1 VLTLN
6 PSIITIDY
14 GVNDR
19 VCGLEKP
26 GISQSFVDCT
36 TLDMI
41 EPDNNKP
48 IRSPIGG
55 CPTIGFLT
63 ASRDQ
68 FFHLMWCGIADVARE
83 QNVNAISFVGQYV
96 RDPEGFKAQANIL
109 YDLVDAERLD
119 GLVIWSLVCNL
130 LDPDENRQFY
140 ERYRSLPMVSIAR
153 PMEGVTNILADNY
166 GGMREAI
173 VHLIEVHGCRR
184 IAYVKGLPNFQEH
197 DDRYQAY
204 VDVLAEYGLP
214 FDPARVA
221 VPRDTAEMEQPDW
234 GQVALRRLLDEQKAD
249 FDALVT
255 NDDRFAHGLLPEL
268 QARGVRVPDDIALV
282 SFDDTEGS
290 DCLTP
295 PLTTVPFPMYELGR
309 QAAETLLAQLEGQK
323 VLEQVQVP
331 ARLVVRQSC
340 GCLDPKVTQVV
351 AGPVERTKT
360 AEPLEV
366 SLAGQRESIVAEMIR
381 AAENAAVGVTPGW
394 AGQLL
399 DGLVAALTTPEA
411 GKASA
416 RFLSTLDEILRRLLA
431 AGGDIEVWPQV
442 LSALRRQLLPYLSVD
457 EAGTSSRCRAED
469 LWLQAQMMIGEVR
482 QRAQAY
488 RDLRAERRRRILN
501 EIGIA
506 LATNYDLDDLADI
519 LARELPRLGIS
530 RGYLSLYENP
540 QPYRY
545 PQPAPE
551 YSRLVLAYDQENPA
565 GSSRVELEAGGRR
578 FPSRQLVPPE
588 ILPQQGPYNLMV
600 QALYFQNEQIG
611 FAVFDP
617 GPDDGEIYALLRA
630 QISSALKGASLLREA
645 QQARQAAEKADRIKT
660 RLLANVSHELRT
672 PLNIILGYSRDAMGT
687 PNPYGMAPPQ
697 ALLDDLEHIH
707 SCAEHQLR
715 VVNDLLDLSRAEID
729 ELDLYLELLDP
740 RSLLQDAFDSIAH
753 SVTEPAVTWQLQLPD
768 RLPLVQADPVRLRQ
782 VLLNLLSNA
791 RKFTDHGE
799 VVLGAQVEPP
809 HLHLWVQD
817 TGEGISPDMQERI
830 FEPFVTA
837 EHASRRL
844 EGIGLGLSITRRLV
858 ALHRGSMKLESR
870 PGRGSTF
877 HVYLPLPNL
886 ADKTAPVTEPTQ
898 PVLLSITATDQ
909 PNAEIVELGRRQ
921 GLVIQRLQAGDDLDA
936 VLCTVQPAALAWDLA
951 GAGSDDWA
959 MVRRIRN
966 HPRLSQL
973 PFILYGQGEPARR
986 SIGLTGVVVKP
997 ISAPTLLD
1005 AINALC
1011 PQELTGPIL
1020 IVDDDPVARQ
1030 AHRDVIAQGLPGY
1043 PVCAANDGA
1052 AAVAAM
1058 AGQTPS
1064 LVLLDLMMPE
1074 MDGFDVL
1081 DRMRADPR
1089 TLAVPVVILTS
1100 KVLNLDDIKR
1110 IEQHTRVVVHSKGVP
1125 VDAEIVA
1132 TLRRSVFGAESLPP
1146 QTSALVKRAVAYM
1159 HQNYARPLARWEIAE
1174 AIGVS
1179 ENYFSRLFKQELDLS
1194 PWDYLNR
1201 FRVSQAKE
1209 LLRRT
1214 DGSVKCIA
1222 GQVGF
1227 KDQKYFSRVFHKL
1240 TGLSPSE
1247 FRERPSP

>member
-1 VLTLN
+1 MKKPDN
-6 PSIITIDY
+6 
-14 GVNDR
+14 
-19 VCGLEKP
+19 EKP
-26 GISQSFVDCT
+26 T
-36 TLDMI
+36 T
-41 EPDNNKP
+41 
-48 IRSPIGG
+48 SPNGR
-55 CPTIGFLT
+55 PTIGFLN
-63 ASRDQ
+63 ASGLQ
-68 FFHLMWCGIADVARE
+68 FFHLAWRGIADVARE
-83 QNVNAISFVGQYV
+83 HNVNAISFVGQYV
-96 RDPEGFKAQANIL
+96 RDTKDFKAQANIL
-109 YDLVDAERLD
+109 YDLVDAECLD
-119 GLVIWSLVCNL
+119 GLVIQDLMCNL
-130 LDPDENRQFY
+130 LDPDETRQFY
-140 ERYRSLPMVSIAR
+140 ERYRPLPIVSLGRQS
-153 PMEGVTNILADNY
+153 MEGISYVLSSGY
-166 GGMREAI
+166 KGMRKAI
-173 VHLIEVHGCRR
+173 VHLIEVHGRRR
-184 IAYVKGLPNFQEH
+184 IAFVKGLPNYGPH
-197 DDRYQAY
+197 DERYQAY

-214 FDPARVA
+214 IDPARVA
-221 VPRDTAEMEQPDW
+221 MPHDAAETEQPDW
-234 GQVALRRLLDEQKAD
+234 GLVALRRLLDEQNAD

-255 NDDRFAHGLLPEL
+255 NDDRFAHNLLPEL
-268 QARGVRVPDDIALV
+268 QVRGIRVPDDVALV
-282 SFDDTEGS
+282 GFDDEEGS
-290 DCLTP
+290 HCLTP
-295 PLTTVPFPMYELGR
+295 PLTTVPIPIYEMGR
-309 QAAETLLAQLEGQK
+309 QAAETLLAELEGQK
-323 VLEQVQVP
+323 VLDQVVDVP
-331 ARLVVRQSC
+331 SDRLIVRQSC

-351 AGPVERTKT
+351 AGPVTRTGAT
-360 AEPLEV
+360 EPLEV
-366 SLAGQRESIVAEMIR
+366 SLVGQRERIVAEMIR
-381 AAENAAVGVTPGW
+381 AAESAAVGLTPDW
-394 AGQLL
+394 AEQLL
-399 DGLVAALTTPEA
+399 DGFVAALTTAES
-411 GKASA
+411 GEASA
-416 RFLSTLDEILRRLLA
+416 RFLSMLDETLRQVMA
-431 AGGDIEVWPQV
+431 AEGNIEVWQQV
-442 LSALRRQLLPYLSVD
+442 LSTLRRQLLPYLSID
-457 EAGTSSRCRAED
+457 KAGALSRDRAED
-469 LWLQAQMMIGEVR
+469 LWLQAQAMIGEGA
-482 QRAQAY
+482 QRAHAY
-488 RDLRAERRRRILN
+488 RDLQAERRRRILN
-501 EIGIA
+501 EIGTA
-506 LATNYDLDDLADI
+506 LATNFDLNDLADI

-565 GSSRVELEAGGRR
+565 GSSRVALEAGGRR
-578 FPSRQLVPPE
+578 FLSRQLVPPE
-588 ILPQQGPYNLMV
+588 ILPQQGPYSLMV

-611 FAVFDP
+611 FAVFES
-617 GPDDGEIYALLRA
+617 GPDDEAIYELLRA

-672 PLNIILGYSRDAMGT
+672 PLNVILGYSRDALGT

-707 SCAEHQLR
+707 GCAEHQLR

-740 RSLLQDAFDSIAH
+740 RPLLQDAFDSIAH

-791 RKFTDHGE
+791 RKFTDQGE

-817 TGEGISPDMQERI
+817 TGEGISPDLQERI
-830 FEPFVTA
+830 FEPFVTM
-837 EHASRRL
+837 EHAGRRPQ
-844 EGIGLGLSITRRLV
+844 GIGLGLSITRRLV
-858 ALHRGSMKLESR
+858 ALHRGSMKLESQ

-886 ADKTAPVTEPTQ
+886 ADRTAPVTEPTQ
-898 PVLLSITATDQ
+898 PVLLLITATDQ
-909 PNAEIVELGRRQ
+909 PTAEIVELGRRQ

-936 VLCTVQPAALAWDLA
+936 VLCNVQPATLAWDLA
-951 GAGSDDWA
+951 GASPNDWA

-973 PFILYGQGEPARR
+973 PFILYGQGESARR
-986 SIGLTGVVVKP
+986 SIGLTGVVTKP
-997 ISAPTLLD
+997 INAPTLLD

-1011 PQELTGPIL
+1011 PQEMTGPIL

-1030 AHRDVIAQGLPGY
+1030 AYRNVIEQGLPGY

-1052 AAVAAM
+1052 AALAAM

-1110 IEQHTRVVVHSKGVP
+1110 IERHTRVVVQSKGVL

-1132 TLRRSVFGAESLPP
+1132 TLHRSVFGAESLPP